1 MLLQELRFKE
11 SQRLKRRPSRTCA
24 GSNSGRRRRSGQE
37 IAFGASRTSHARF
50 PPWFKINRLD
60 KYSNPGVDVKSQSGE
75 SRFGNPSDR
84 LTQDDRTNNHLLR
97 TKYFSQSEK
106 QDAMPSPKRRAV
118 SASKSAASDDTDRLR
133 STVQS
138 LAKGFRILEAFT
150 ADNEEMTLSEIAL
163 KSALDPGT
171 TFRMLNTLVELGYVA
186 KVPDSRRFSLT
197 LRVLDLGFHAIAHK
211 DLRDIVR
218 PVLRA
223 LVNDTS
229 EAASFAVLNGAEVL
243 YIERVR
249 AGIARLGV
257 DIRIGTTVPAHQ
269 TIIGHTMLAFLPPAD
284 LARLSKITP
293 RQTISALR
301 KMGWNDI
308 QPSLASIR
316 QKGYAL
322 RDSTLSEG
330 LRILGV
336 PVLDPDGLAVGA
348 ISIAAPA
355 ARISADEFRKRALK
369 SARASARDI
378 ARALEAGG
386 SIGFSP

>member
-1 MLLQELRFKE
+1 MPRP
-11 SQRLKRRPSRTCA
+11 RAAAAVRTAKRNSA
-24 GSNSGRRRRSGQE
+24 GPAG
-37 IAFGASRTSHARF
+37 
-50 PPWFKINRLD
+50 
-60 KYSNPGVDVKSQSGE
+60 
-75 SRFGNPSDR
+75 
-84 LTQDDRTNNHLLR
+84 
-97 TKYFSQSEK
+97 
-106 QDAMPSPKRRAV
+106 
-118 SASKSAASDDTDRLR
+118 LR

-138 LAKGFRILEAFT
+138 LAKGFRLMEAFT
-150 ADNEEMTLSEIAL
+150 ADSEEMTLSEVAA
-163 KSALDPGT
+163 KAGLDPGT
-171 TFRMLNTLVELGYVA
+171 SFRMLNTLVDLGYVA
-186 KVPDSRRFSLT
+186 RVPDSRRFSLT
-197 LRVLDLGFHAIAHK
+197 LKVLDLGFHAIAHK

-218 PVLRA
+218 PVLRT

-269 TIIGHTMLAFLPPAD
+269 TIIGHSMLAFLGAAD
-284 LARLSKITP
+284 LAKLSKLP
-293 RQTISALR
+293 ARQSVAALG
-301 KMGWNDI
+301 KFGWTDLA
-308 QPSLASIR
+308 PSLANIR
-316 QKGYAL
+316 RNGYAL

-330 LRILGV
+330 LRILAV
-336 PVLDPDGLAVGA
+336 PVLDPDRLAIGA

-369 SARASARDI
+369 PAQAAARAI